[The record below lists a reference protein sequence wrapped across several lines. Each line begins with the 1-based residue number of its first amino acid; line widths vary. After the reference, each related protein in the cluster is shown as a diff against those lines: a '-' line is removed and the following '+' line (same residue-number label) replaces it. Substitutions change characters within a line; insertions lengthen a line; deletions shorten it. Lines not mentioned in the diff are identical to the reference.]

1 MIRVTRRRLILAAAA
16 ILALLA
22 AAPFVRRVRAAEIL
36 TALAKPDP
44 TQAAAAGLVE
54 TDLTIPG
61 PDGPIRA
68 RVYRKADARGL
79 GIVVA
84 HGVHYRSIDEKRL
97 VRFSRQLAA
106 SGAVVL
112 TPELSELADYHINA
126 QGVGAIDAAVR
137 WLSAKSELVESPCVG
152 LVGFSFAGGLA
163 LVAATR
169 PELQS
174 HLRYVASVGGH
185 HDLGRVLGF
194 LLHDQVA
201 TPNGLVHTKAHE
213 YGLVVLLYQELEH
226 FVDAEDL
233 SVMREALRAWLHE
246 DKRAAATMAARAT
259 TASGKRIF
267 HLLETSRLAELT
279 PALEERLRVRQSE
292 LGAMSPHGHLGEVH
306 VPIYA
311 LHGAGDTVIP
321 PSETEWIE
329 REAAERGGEHLTLV
343 SPLLEHVEIAGH
355 AKVGE
360 QWALVD
366 FMAHLL

>member
-1 MIRVTRRRLILAAAA
+1 MLAVVA
-16 ILALLA
+16 ILAVLV
-22 AAPFVRRVRAAEIL
+22 AAPFSRRVRAAEIL
-36 TALAKPDP
+36 TALAKPE
-44 TQAAAAGLVE
+44 AAQPVAAQLVE
-54 TDLTIPG
+54 TSVTLPG
-61 PDGPIRA
+61 PEGPIRA

-137 WLSAKSELVESPCVG
+137 WLSAQSELVESPQVG

-169 PELQS
+169 PEVQS
-174 HLRYVASVGGH
+174 RLRYVASVGGH
-185 HDLGRVLGF
+185 HDLERVLGF
-194 LLHDQVA
+194 LLHDAVA
-201 TPNGLVHTKAHE
+201 TPHGLVHTKAHE
-213 YGLVVLLYQELEH
+213 YGLVVLLHQELEH

-233 SVMREALRAWLHE
+233 GVMREAVRAWLHE
-246 DKRAAATMAARAT
+246 DKRAAASMAARAT
-259 TASGKRIF
+259 TDSGKRIF
-267 HLLETSRLAELT
+267 RLLETSRLAELR
-279 PALEERLRVRQSE
+279 PALEERLRTRQSE
-292 LGAMSPHGHLGEVH
+292 LRALSPRGHLGEIH

-329 REAAERGGEHLTLV
+329 REARERGSEHRTLV

-355 AKVGE
+355 AELGE